1 MGVIVNV
8 HEKIRKLREIKLWS
22 QEEMAEKMNMSLN
35 GYAKIER
42 GETKLHLDKLEQIAH
57 VLGIDIIEL
66 INSGERNI
74 FFQFNE
80 NANFGSSSQNDNE
93 KSLLIELDKLKLS
106 LLHCQQL
113 FSEKEAL
120 LNQLLEQKSNEIKLL
135 RDMVEL
141 LKQS

>member
-57 VLGIDIIEL
+57 ILGIDIIEL

-80 NANFGSSSQNDNE
+80 NSHFGSSPQNDNE

>member
-80 NANFGSSSQNDNE
+80 NSHFGSSSQNDNE